1 MHLSDYDIEC
11 INKAKDFIDANFKSH
26 HPIAEIALYA
36 GISQTRL
43 KNGFKEIFGKG
54 LYEYLHEGAMLKAES
69 LLENTD
75 KNVKEISH
83 IIGYKY
89 SNNFCV
95 AFKKRFGKSP
105 RKWRIDHK

>member
-11 INKAKDFIDANFKSH
+11 INKAKDFIYANFKSH

-75 KNVKEISH
+75 KNVKEISR

-89 SNNFCV
+89 SIIF
-95 AFKKRFGKSP
+95 ALLLKKDLENPPGNGE
-105 RKWRIDHK
+105 